1 MRTKNVNRADL
12 VKGFA
17 RTVEQGATL
26 WAGLRGAYSLGS
38 EIYGAARAA
47 APLIAAVL

>member
-1 MRTKNVNRADL
+1 MRNKNVNHANY

-17 RTVEQGATL
+17 RTVQQGATL
-26 WAGLRGAYSLGS
+26 WAGMKGAYALGS